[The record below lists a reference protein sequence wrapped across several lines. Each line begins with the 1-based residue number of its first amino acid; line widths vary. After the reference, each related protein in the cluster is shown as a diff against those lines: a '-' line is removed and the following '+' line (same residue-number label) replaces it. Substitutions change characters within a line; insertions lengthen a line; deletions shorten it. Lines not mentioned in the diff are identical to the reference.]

1 MNELIV
7 DLNISADEYLRLYR
21 GEVESVVARTLDGR
35 TVRFPA
41 NALRGFVTRN
51 GIRGRYR
58 IRYGADGRLIDIQR
72 L

>member
-7 DLNISADEYLRLYR
+7 DLNISAEQYLRLYR

-41 NALRGFVTRN
+41 SALRGYITRS
-51 GIRGRYR
+51 GITGRFR
-58 IRYGADGRLIDIQR
+58 IRYGSDGKLVDIQR

>member
-7 DLNISADEYLRLYR
+7 DLNISAEQYLRLYR

-41 NALRGFVTRN
+41 NALRGYITRN
-51 GIRGRYR
+51 GITGRFR
-58 IRYGADGRLIDIQR
+58 IRYGSDGKLVDIQR